1 MKLALKVP
9 PPIQA
14 LVCGF
19 LMWVIDRQLSGGQL
33 ESAIQLPMA
42 ILFALSGIVLVV
54 FSMLAFRRANTT
66 VDPFHPEEAS
76 QLVVDGFFDYSRNP
90 MYVSLLLVL
99 IGWAI
104 WLGSVYNVAVLVLF
118 VTYITFFQIKPEEEA
133 MRSLFGETYEHY
145 CSRVRRWI

>member
-19 LMWVIDRQLSGGQL
+19 LMWMIDRQLPGGRL
-33 ESAIQLPMA
+33 ESAIQLPIT
-42 ILFALSGIVLVV
+42 ILFAVSGIVLVV
-54 FSMLAFRRANTT
+54 YSMLAFRRASTT

-76 QLVVDGFFDYSRNP
+76 QLVVDGFFGYSRNP
-90 MYVSLLLVL
+90 MYVSLALVL

>member
-9 PPIQA
+9 PPVQA
-14 LVCGF
+14 LVCGI
-19 LMWVIDRQLSGGQL
+19 LMWVIDRQLPGGQL
-33 ESAIQLPMA
+33 ESKIQLPMA
-42 ILFALSGIVLVV
+42 ILFAVAGIVLVV

-76 QLVVDGFFDYSRNP
+76 QLVVDGLFGYSRNP

-99 IGWAI
+99 ISWAI
-104 WLGSVYNVAVLVLF
+104 WLGSVYNAAVLILF

>member
-9 PPIQA
+9 PPVQA
-14 LVCGF
+14 LVCGI
-19 LMWVIDRQLSGGQL
+19 LMWMIDRQLPSGQL
-33 ESAIQLPMA
+33 DSAIRLPMA
-42 ILFALSGIVLVV
+42 ILFAVSGIVLVV
-54 FSMLAFRRANTT
+54 FSMLAFRRASTT

-76 QLVVDGFFDYSRNP
+76 QLVVDGFFAYSRNP
-90 MYVSLLLVL
+90 MYVSLALVL

>member
-1 MKLALKVP
+1 MKLVLKVP
-9 PPIQA
+9 PPVQA
-14 LVCGF
+14 LVCGI
-19 LMWVIDRQLSGGQL
+19 LMWMIDRQLSGGQL

-42 ILFALSGIVLVV
+42 ILFAVSGIVLVV
-54 FSMLAFRRANTT
+54 FSMLAFRRASTT
-66 VDPFHPEEAS
+66 VDPFHPKEAS
-76 QLVVDGFFDYSRNP
+76 QLVVDGFFGYSRNP

-99 IGWAI
+99 ISWAI
-104 WLGSVYNVAVLVLF
+104 WLGSVYNVAVLILF

>member
-19 LMWVIDRQLSGGQL
+19 LMWVIDKQLPGGQF
-33 ESAIQLPMA
+33 ESAIQLPMT
-42 ILFALSGIVLVV
+42 ILFAVSGIVLVV
-54 FSMLAFRRANTT
+54 FSMLAFRRASTT

-76 QLVVDGFFDYSRNP
+76 QLVVDGFFGYSRNP

-99 IGWAI
+99 MSWAI
-104 WLGSVYNVAVLVLF
+104 WLGSVYNVSVLILF

>member
-19 LMWVIDRQLSGGQL
+19 LMWVIDRQLPGGQF

-42 ILFALSGIVLVV
+42 ILFAVAGIVLVV
-54 FSMLAFRRANTT
+54 FSMLAFRRASTT

-76 QLVVDGFFDYSRNP
+76 QLVVDGLFGYSRNP

-99 IGWAI
+99 IIWAI
-104 WLGSVYNVAVLVLF
+104 WLGSVYNVSVLILF

>member
-9 PPIQA
+9 PPVQA
-14 LVCGF
+14 LVCGI
-19 LMWVIDRQLSGGQL
+19 LMWVIDRQLPGGQL
-33 ESAIQLPMA
+33 ESAIQLPIA
-42 ILFALSGIVLVV
+42 ILLAVSGIVLVV
-54 FSMLAFRRANTT
+54 FSMLAFRRASTT

-76 QLVVDGFFDYSRNP
+76 QLVVDGFFGYSRNP
-90 MYVSLLLVL
+90 MYVSLALVL
-99 IGWAI
+99 ISWAI

>member
-9 PPIQA
+9 PPVQA
-14 LVCGF
+14 LVCGI
-19 LMWVIDRQLSGGQL
+19 LMWVIDRQLSGGQF
-33 ESAIQLPMA
+33 ETAIQLPMT
-42 ILFALSGIVLVV
+42 ILFAVSGIVLVV
-54 FSMLAFRRANTT
+54 YSMLAFRRASTT

-76 QLVVDGFFDYSRNP
+76 HLVVDGFFAYSRNP

-99 IGWAI
+99 ISWAI

>member
-19 LMWVIDRQLSGGQL
+19 LMWVIDRQLPGGQF
-33 ESAIQLPMA
+33 EFAIRLPMA
-42 ILFALSGIVLVV
+42 ILFAVAGIVLVV
-54 FSMLAFRRANTT
+54 FSMLAFRRASTT

-76 QLVVDGFFDYSRNP
+76 QLVVDGFFGYSRNP
-90 MYVSLLLVL
+90 MYVSLALVL
-99 IGWAI
+99 ISWAI

>member
-9 PPIQA
+9 PPVQA
-14 LVCGF
+14 LVCGI
-19 LMWVIDRQLSGGQL
+19 LMWAVDRQLPGGQF

-42 ILFALSGIVLVV
+42 ILFAVSGIVLVV
-54 FSMLAFRRANTT
+54 FSMLAFRRASTT

-76 QLVVDGFFDYSRNP
+76 QLVVDGFFGYSRNP

-99 IGWAI
+99 ISWAI
-104 WLGSVYNVAVLVLF
+104 WLGNVYNVAVPVLF

-133 MRSLFGETYEHY
+133 MRSLFGEAYEHY

>member
-14 LVCGF
+14 LVCGI
-19 LMWVIDRQLSGGQL
+19 LMWVIDRQLPGGQF
-33 ESAIQLPMA
+33 ESAIQLPMTK
-42 ILFALSGIVLVV
+42 LFAVSGIVLVV
-54 FSMLAFRRANTT
+54 FSMLAFRRASTT

-76 QLVVDGFFDYSRNP
+76 QLVVDGFFAYSRNP
-90 MYVSLLLVL
+90 MYVSLALVL
-99 IGWAI
+99 ISWAI

>member
-9 PPIQA
+9 PPVQA
-14 LVCGF
+14 LVCGI
-19 LMWVIDRQLSGGQL
+19 LMWVIDRQLPGGQL

-42 ILFALSGIVLVV
+42 ILFAVSAVVLVV
-54 FSMLAFRRANTT
+54 FSMLAFRRASTT

-76 QLVVDGFFDYSRNP
+76 QLVVDGFFGYSRNP

-104 WLGSVYNVAVLVLF
+104 WLGNVYNVAVLVLF
-118 VTYITFFQIKPEEEA
+118 VTYITFFQIIPEEEA

>member
-9 PPIQA
+9 PPVQA
-14 LVCGF
+14 LVCGI
-19 LMWVIDRQLSGGQL
+19 LMWMIDRQLPGGQL

-42 ILFALSGIVLVV
+42 IFFALSGIVLVV

-76 QLVVDGFFDYSRNP
+76 QLVVDGFFGYSRNP
-90 MYVSLLLVL
+90 MYVSLALVL
-99 IGWAI
+99 ISWAI
-104 WLGSVYNVAVLVLF
+104 WLGSVYNVSMLILF
-118 VTYITFFQIKPEEEA
+118 VTYITFFQIKPEEKA